1 MKNSI
6 LIVNYFVEVVSKKLK
21 SLDIYDVKTVISAI

>member
-6 LIVNYFVEVVSKKLK
+6 LVNYFVEVVSKKLK